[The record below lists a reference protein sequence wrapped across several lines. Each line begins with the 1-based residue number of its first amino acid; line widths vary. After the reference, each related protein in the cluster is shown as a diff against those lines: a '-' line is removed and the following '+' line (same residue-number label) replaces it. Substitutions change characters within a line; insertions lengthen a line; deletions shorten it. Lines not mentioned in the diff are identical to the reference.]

1 MVATDCRFS
10 PKEIAPSSAAVAFN
24 VYVGFRKPQCN
35 SEKCL
40 DLRET
45 TIYLSDFTRLVF
57 NTAQSARSINCYR
70 QSFRFTFAGGIVP
83 VFKAHRNSLHTVKIE
98 GDGIEVDLGLLIE
111 SCPNVRNLHLDC
123 PYTSI

>member
-1 MVATDCRFS
+1 MPFS

-45 TIYLSDFTRLVF
+45 TIYLHDFTRLVF